1 MTTAETT
8 TTQTPET
15 VQPQTPAPTDQETKQ
30 QEQPKPIPSPIEQVF
45 LENQEEFQ
53 AAGLTAKALSVQ
65 APEGAQLAG
74 KEALEAL
81 PEEKREAVQ
90 KALAEGYFIT
100 VDGQT
105 FSPPKEGVERRE
117 KRETL
122 TQAAQNGGSDQLVAA
137 GLWDKETNMP
147 SSNALDR
154 MHVKTNDNADI
165 SSNDE
170 EDRKAEALLSGYR
183 VEGDWWERNKDWL
196 IPLLLALAGTALGFA
211 LSHLFDSK
219 DGSGHTIAN
228 NLIDKATTTENKE
241 PSQTENKEQS
251 QTENK
256 EQSQSENK
264 EQSQEG
270 GNNNQG
276 QEGGNNGQNQ
286 EGTSPQSPN
295 VSGALEGAGQ
305 QLPIENPGQSN
316 NPRQPVNLGGRG
328 GN

>member
-1 MTTAETT
+1 MTTAEIT

-90 KALAEGYFIT
+90 KAMAEGYFIT

-122 TQAAQNGGSDQLVAA
+122 TQAALDGGRDQLVAA

-241 PSQTENKEQS
+241 QS
-251 QTENK
+251 QT
-256 EQSQSENK
+256 ENK

-305 QLPIENPGQSN
+305 QLPTENPGQSN
-316 NPRQPVNLGGRG
+316 NPRKPVNLGGY
-328 GN
+328 GNGLN

>member
-90 KALAEGYFIT
+90 KAMAEGYFIT

-122 TQAAQNGGSDQLVAA
+122 TQAALDGGRDQLVAA

-241 PSQTENKEQS
+241 QS
-251 QTENK
+251 QT
-256 EQSQSENK
+256 ENK

-295 VSGALEGAGQ
+295 VSGALGGAGQ
-305 QLPIENPGQSN
+305 QLPTENPGQSN
-316 NPRQPVNLGGRG
+316 NPRKPVNLGGY
-328 GN
+328 GNGLN

>member
-65 APEGAQLAG
+65 APEGAQLVG
-74 KEALEAL
+74 QEALEAL

-90 KALAEGYFIT
+90 KAMAEGYFIT

-154 MHVKTNDNADI
+154 MHVQTNDNADI

-241 PSQTENKEQS
+241 QS

-270 GNNNQG
+270 GNNGQN

-286 EGTSPQSPN
+286 GGTSPKSPN

-305 QLPIENPGQSN
+305 QLPTENPGQSN

>member
-90 KALAEGYFIT
+90 KAMAEGYFIT

-122 TQAAQNGGSDQLVAA
+122 TQAALDGGRDQLVAA

-241 PSQTENKEQS
+241 QS
-251 QTENK
+251 QT
-256 EQSQSENK
+256 ENK

-305 QLPIENPGQSN
+305 QLPTENPGQSN
-316 NPRQPVNLGGRG
+316 NPRKPVNLGGY
-328 GN
+328 GNGLN

>member
-90 KALAEGYFIT
+90 KAMAEGYFIT

-105 FSPPKEGVERRE
+105 FSPPQEGVERRE

-241 PSQTENKEQS
+241 QS
-251 QTENK
+251 QT
-256 EQSQSENK
+256 ENK

-270 GNNNQG
+270 GNNNQA

-286 EGTSPQSPN
+286 EGTSPLSPN

-305 QLPIENPGQSN
+305 QLPTENPGQSN
-316 NPRQPVNLGGRG
+316 NPRKPVNLGGRE

>member
-90 KALAEGYFIT
+90 KAMAEGYFIT

-241 PSQTENKEQS
+241 QS
-251 QTENK
+251 QT
-256 EQSQSENK
+256 ENK

-286 EGTSPQSPN
+286 EGTSPQSPD
-295 VSGALEGAGQ
+295 VSVTLGGAGQ
-305 QLPIENPGQSN
+305 QLPAENPGQSN
-316 NPRQPVNLGGRG
+316 NPRKPVNLGGY
-328 GN
+328 GNGLN